1 MDRIGETV
9 HFVEI
14 LVGEIQG
21 EPEGWVAS
29 IAVDIFLHPVRQ
41 LLPDFTRMYQRV
53 GRLGQVCCCCCCCR
67 CCFVFF
73 IVILNFLFMFFFF
86 LLLDSPFVLFV
97 CLSFIQPDFPR
108 TGK

>member
-41 LLPDFTRMYQRV
+41 LLPDFTRVYQRV
-53 GRLGQVCCCCCCCR
+53 GRLGQVCCCCCC

-86 LLLDSPFVLFV
+86 FLLDSSFVLFV
-97 CLSFIQPDFPR
+97 CLSFIQPDFLR